1 MDGIRAV
8 RTRSGDA
15 KIHDQGWLQDMP
27 GWEGCK
33 TMNSREKGKR
43 GEREL
48 ASELREH
55 GYGDSR
61 RGQQYCGSDGS
72 ADVVGLPGIHIECK
86 RVERLQLEDAMS
98 QSIADARDGE
108 LPVVMHRRNHSA
120 WLVTMRLD
128 DWVGIYREWEA
139 GRSGE
144 V

>member
-1 MDGIRAV
+1 
-8 RTRSGDA
+8 
-15 KIHDQGWLQDMP
+15 
-27 GWEGCK
+27 
-33 TMNSREKGKR
+33 
-43 GEREL
+43 
-48 ASELREH
+48 
-55 GYGDSR
+55 
-61 RGQQYCGSDGS
+61 
-72 ADVVGLPGIHIECK
+72 
-86 RVERLQLEDAMS
+86 MS

>member
-1 MDGIRAV
+1 MWSDF
-8 RTRSGDA
+8 
-15 KIHDQGWLQDMP
+15 
-27 GWEGCK
+27 
-33 TMNSREKGKR
+33 R
-43 GEREL
+43 G
-48 ASELREH
+48 
-55 GYGDSR
+55 Y
-61 RGQQYCGSDGS
+61 
-72 ADVVGLPGIHIECK
+72 I
-86 RVERLQLEDAMS
+86 ERLQLEDAMS